1 VPTPAPSG
9 PRVDTTVPSPPD
21 WRRPRRR
28 FWAIIA
34 VLVVVLCCGRSIANE
49 IGIIRNTVNPEP
61 STVVLP
67 SQRPFTPHT
76 AAVPSPAL
84 TAPVTTVDGGPTTS
98 FDLPVGTAA
107 RFTDQDGTW
116 SVALLGVDW
125 IDQCEDFTGDTAS
138 AIAFDIRYEV
148 TQGGVSVIPLNDFA
162 FVPTD
167 GTKTRVGLLAA
178 CADPPL
184 DYTILSAGEV
194 QHGWIVI
201 QLPAGTSGASGGT
214 LTYGQL
220 GKPTAS
226 WTVPA
231 RPGR

>member
-1 VPTPAPSG
+1 
-9 PRVDTTVPSPPD
+9 VPSPPEP
-21 WRRPRRR
+21 RRPRRKV
-28 FWAIIA
+28 WPVIA
-34 VLVVVLCCGRSIANE
+34 VAVALVICGPTIANE
-49 IGIIRNTVNPEP
+49 IAIIRNTFNPAP
-61 STVVLP
+61 TTVVIP

-76 AAVPSPAL
+76 ATVPSPAL

-98 FDLPVGTAA
+98 FDLPLGTAA

-138 AIAFDIRYEV
+138 AIAFDIRYQV

-162 FVPTD
+162 FIMAD
-167 GTKTRVGLLAA
+167 GTKARVGLLAA

-184 DYTILSAGEV
+184 DYTILSAGEIH
-194 QHGWIVI
+194 HGWIVI
-201 QLPAGTSGASGGT
+201 QLPAGTNGASGGT

-226 WTVPA
+226 WKVPA